1 MFAGSTA
8 FRAKKQDQVL
18 TITELRH
25 RRLISCDMRYGSYAA
40 GAAAGGRAG
49 IDTKNKD
56 PLADRLDRRSA
67 GKRPSAATVQHLLG
81 SKSKAKSSPVK
92 AADSSESGLQ
102 NVEIDS
108 DDSLGPSAG
117 GPVQKKSKPPRR
129 ALNGRRG

>member
-25 RRLISCDMRYGSYAA
+25 RRLISCDMHYGSYAA

-56 PLADRLDRRSA
+56 PLADLLDRSSA
-67 GKRPSAATVQHLLG
+67 GKRPATVQHLLG
-81 SKSKAKSSPVK
+81 SKSKANKSPEK
-92 AADSSESGLQ
+92 AADSSGQ
-102 NVEIDS
+102 QTVEMVDS
-108 DDSLGPSAG
+108 DDDLGPS
-117 GPVQKKSKPPRR
+117 GPDQKKSKQRAGRR
-129 ALNGRRG
+129 A

>member
-81 SKSKAKSSPVK
+81 SKSKANKSPEK
-92 AADSSESGLQ
+92 AADSSGQ
-102 NVEIDS
+102 QTVEMVDS
-108 DDSLGPSAG
+108 DDGLGTS
-117 GPVQKKSKPPRR
+117 GPFQKKSKPPQR
-129 ALNGRRG
+129 ASNGRRG